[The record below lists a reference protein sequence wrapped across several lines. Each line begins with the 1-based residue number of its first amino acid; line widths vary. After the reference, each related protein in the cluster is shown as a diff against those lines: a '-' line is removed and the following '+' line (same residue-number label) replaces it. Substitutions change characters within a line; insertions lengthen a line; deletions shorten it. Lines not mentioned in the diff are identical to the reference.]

1 MYVPDQFRE
10 RDIPTLHALIRSH
23 TLATLVTLES
33 HGIEANHIP
42 MEIDPEPGPLGTLRG
57 HVSRANPLW
66 REPPSPVHALAIFVG
81 PQSYVTPSWYRTKQE
96 TGKVVP
102 TWNYAVVHAYGPL
115 RIVHDQ
121 DWLRALVTRLTDTHE
136 RGRADAWHVTDA
148 PADYIDRMLGGIVG
162 LELPVARLEGKW
174 KVSQNRDAVDR
185 AAVVSGLRA
194 TDDAGRRAMADL
206 VEKTLE

>member
-10 RDIPTLHALIRSH
+10 SDVPTLHALIRAH
-23 TLATLVTLES
+23 TLATLVTLGPG
-33 HGIEANHIP
+33 GIEANHIP

-57 HVSRANPLW
+57 HVSKSNPVW
-66 REPPSPVHALAIFVG
+66 REARGDVHALAVFVG
-81 PQSYVTPSWYRTKQE
+81 AQSYVTPSWYRTKQE

-102 TWNYAVVHAYGPL
+102 TWNYAVVHASGPL
-115 RIVHDQ
+115 RIVHDRE
-121 DWLRALVTRLTDTHE
+121 WLRGLVTRLTNTHE
-136 RGRADAWHVTDA
+136 GSAPDAWRVTDA

-162 LELPVARLEGKW
+162 LEMPLARLEGKW
-174 KVSQNRDAVDR
+174 KVSQNREAVDR

-194 TDDAGRRAMADL
+194 TGDPGRRAMADL

>member
-10 RDIPTLHALIRSH
+10 SDVPTLHALIRAH
-23 TLATLVTLES
+23 TLATVVTMGPG
-33 HGIEANHIP
+33 GIEANHIP

-57 HVSRANPLW
+57 HVSKANPVW
-66 REPPSPVHALAIFVG
+66 REARTDVHALAIFVG
-81 PQSYVTPSWYRTKQE
+81 AQSYVTPSWYRTKQE

-115 RIVHDQ
+115 RIIHDQ
-121 DWLRALVTRLTDTHE
+121 AWLRALVTRLTETHE
-136 RGRADAWHVTDA
+136 GGGPDAWRVTDA

-162 LELPVARLEGKW
+162 LEMPLARLEGKW
-174 KVSQNRDAVDR
+174 KVSQNRERGDR

-194 TDDAGRRAMADL
+194 TGDATRRAMADL